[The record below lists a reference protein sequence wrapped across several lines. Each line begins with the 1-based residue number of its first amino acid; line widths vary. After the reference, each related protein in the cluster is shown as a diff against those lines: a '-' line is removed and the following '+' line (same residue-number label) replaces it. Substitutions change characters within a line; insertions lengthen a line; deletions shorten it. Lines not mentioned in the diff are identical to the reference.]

1 MKMKRNFSH
10 RGNRKTKEAML
21 IKTVNRKQNHEGTQ
35 KKRKD
40 S

>member
-10 RGNRKTKEAML
+10 SGNRKTKEAMY
-21 IKTVNRKQNHEGTQ
+21 IKTIHRKQNHEGTSA
-35 KKRKD
+35 KRKV